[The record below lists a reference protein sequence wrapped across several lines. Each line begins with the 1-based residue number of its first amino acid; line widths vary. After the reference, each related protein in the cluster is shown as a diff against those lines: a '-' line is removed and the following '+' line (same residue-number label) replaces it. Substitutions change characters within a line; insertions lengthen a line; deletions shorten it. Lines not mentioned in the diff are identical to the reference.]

1 MAEPGVGP
9 EAAVDPDDAVRED
22 IRAKLRKMNAEKAD
36 RPRRKRDLTEVEE
49 AAIGPTLFSN
59 PSYQ

>member
-1 MAEPGVGP
+1 MAEAGDEPA
-9 EAAVDPDDAVRED
+9 EKVDPDDAAREV
-22 IRAKLRKMNAEKAD
+22 IRAKLRKMNAEKTD
-36 RPRRKRDLTEVEE
+36 RPKRKWTLSKAEE